1 MTNAEIKKEIQDGG
15 FQVIKKSWLIIT
27 IVSFF
32 IGLGINIGIS
42 QTQLSSKVDEP
53 QARKI
58 AKEEVSYELKHFFS
72 DSDGKVLKS
81 QLDDLKEKMNK
92 MDDKLD
98 RILRQRN

>member
-32 IGLGINIGIS
+32 VGLGINIGVS
-42 QTQLSSKVDEP
+42 QTQLASKLDEP
-53 QARKI
+53 QTRKI
-58 AKEEVSYELKHFFS
+58 AKEEVNNELKHFFS

-98 RILRQRN
+98 RILRQR